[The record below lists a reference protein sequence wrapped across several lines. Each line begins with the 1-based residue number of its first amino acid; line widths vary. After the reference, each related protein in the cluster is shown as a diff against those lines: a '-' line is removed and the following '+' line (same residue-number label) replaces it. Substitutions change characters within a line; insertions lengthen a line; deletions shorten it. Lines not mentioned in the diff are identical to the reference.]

1 LARIN
6 DMLIPNVTSIPSEQG
21 KAEKSNRLQSG
32 QASEFSKLMEQVGK
46 PAAPGE
52 KVGISTHAQKRLEE
66 RNIAFDGAEYVKL
79 QEALGK
85 LRGKGGHDSL
95 VITNKAAYVLD
106 VDRGMVVTAVDK
118 ESMGENVFTKIDSTI
133 FMN

>member
-1 LARIN
+1 MARIN
-6 DMLIPNVTSIPSEQG
+6 DMLIPNVTSLPTQKG
-21 KAEKSNRLQSG
+21 KAGESNRLEKG
-32 QASEFSKLMEQVGK
+32 QASEFSKLIQAAEK
-46 PAAPGE
+46 PQD
-52 KVGISTHAQKRLEE
+52 KVGISTHAQKRLDE
-66 RNIAFDGAEYVKL
+66 RNIAFDGEEYLKL